1 MGEKRDFFFRK
12 EKAGKTDEAV
22 ISDGSRQRAA
32 AAGPHRSTRLGFHGL
47 PWDNP
52 EQKGARSN
60 PRQMVT

>member
-1 MGEKRDFFFRK
+1 M
-12 EKAGKTDEAV
+12 DEAV

-60 PRQMVT
+60 PRQTVTQGRKVRALPNRTK